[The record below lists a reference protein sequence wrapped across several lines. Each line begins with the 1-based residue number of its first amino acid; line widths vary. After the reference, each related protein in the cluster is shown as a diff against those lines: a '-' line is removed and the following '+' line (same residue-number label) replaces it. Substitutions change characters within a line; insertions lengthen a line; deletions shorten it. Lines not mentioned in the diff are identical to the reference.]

1 MTCCDK
7 RQRLRNLAHAR
18 ARPLSRRV
26 GRLSPETVAGLLAF
40 RARNRDRNILAAAI
54 AGRKARDLETADP
67 AYLSGNYAQVELQ
80 GLPEGRDPGVRENYT
95 RPLEAGLVAALESLI
110 GRCYR
115 ARLAVLKP
123 GGAIPRH
130 LDDPRDLRIVSVLAG
145 AHEFTL
151 FGKRET
157 HRIPMRPGELWFV
170 NTAWEHEVRNTG
182 GSDRIA
188 LLANVFDL
196 PGNL

>member
-1 MTCCDK
+1 MTGYDR
-7 RQRLRNLAHAR
+7 RQRLRDLARAR
-18 ARPLSRRV
+18 ARPLFRRV
-26 GRLSPETVAGLLAF
+26 GSLSPETVAGLLAF
-40 RARNRDRNILAAAI
+40 YARNRDRDILAATI
-54 AGRKARDLETADP
+54 AGRAARSLGTADP
-67 AYLSGNYAQVELQ
+67 ADLGGNYTQVELQ
-80 GLPEGRDPGVRENYT
+80 GLLDGRNPDIRQNYIKPFDPG
-95 RPLEAGLVAALESLI
+95 LVMALESLI

-130 LDDPRDLRIVSVLAG
+130 MDDPRDQRIVSVLAG
-145 AHEFTL
+145 AHEFKL

-157 HRIPMRPGELWFV
+157 HSIPMRTGELWFV
-170 NTAWEHEVRNTG
+170 NTAWEHAVRNTG

-196 PGNL
+196 PGNS